1 MSRGGFQDINRCL
14 HFANEWNE
22 GADVEWEY
30 VYLDKKYQAPA
41 AAKHQSKVAIVED
54 AHNETWKEV
63 IVHGKV
69 MTYKKTV
76 FPDSTL
82 AQL

>member
-1 MSRGGFQDINRCL
+1 MTQSAFKDINRCL
-14 HFANEWNE
+14 HFANNWNE
-22 GADVEWEY
+22 VTEKEWEGI
-30 VYLDKKYQAPA
+30 YLNKKYQAPA

-63 IVHGKV
+63 IVHDKV
-69 MTYKKTV
+69 MTYKKAV